1 MSSDIQKAVSVLK
14 KGGTILYP
22 SDTIWGIGCDAT
34 NLKAAEKI
42 YSIKGRSK
50 KTSFIVL
57 VHEPDMIRKY
67 VESVP
72 GILWDLLD
80 SLDFPTTI
88 IYSNAKNLARNV
100 VAADGT
106 IAIRLVK
113 EGFSHNL
120 IKAFNKPIVSTSA
133 NFTGEPAPV
142 VFREI
147 SQGLIDSVD
156 YVVSSGRDNLQKS
169 KPSTII
175 RLKSN
180 GEFDIIR
187 E

>member
-14 KGGTILYP
+14 KGGNILYP
-22 SDTIWGIGCDAT
+22 TDTIWGIGCDAT
-34 NLKAAEKI
+34 NVKAADKI

-106 IAIRLVK
+106 IGIRLVK
-113 EGFSHNL
+113 EGFCHNL
-120 IKAFNKPIVSTSA
+120 VKAFNKPIVSTSA
-133 NFTGEPAPV
+133 NFTGEAAPL

-147 SQGLIDSVD
+147 PQNLIDTVD
-156 YVVSSGRDNLQKS
+156 YAVTTGRDNLQKA

-175 RLKSN
+175 RLKPN
-180 GEFDIIR
+180 GEFDVIR